1 MSERRTEPTLTDR
14 YVWSVTRH
22 LGSDSGPDVAREL
35 RGSILD
41 TVEAKIE
48 AGTDPARAEEEALT
62 ELGDPEALAR
72 EYGEKPRYL
81 IGPGVYPDYVRLLRT
96 LLAILVP
103 VALGLVLTE
112 RFVAGS
118 DSFGD
123 IALASVG
130 ALFVVTVH
138 VCFWVTLAYAVT
150 ERARPAGKRGEPLV
164 AWDTKQLP
172 DETPWRQVTLSETV
186 TYAALVGLVIA
197 IMTWQF
203 IGVSDPASQVQALN
217 PDLALPWAV
226 LLVGLL
232 VVEIVVA
239 FMVWRVGRWTP
250 ALAVGSVLAS
260 ATWAIAAVWLLFQD
274 QLVVPDL
281 PERFG
286 AVFGVASDWS
296 VATFPLVAAV
306 IAIAVWDIGSC
317 LHKTRQAA
325 LRP

>member
-1 MSERRTEPTLTDR
+1 MSDRRTEPTLTDR
-14 YVWSVTRH
+14 YVWTVTRH
-22 LGSDSGPDVAREL
+22 LGPDTGPDVAREL

-48 AGTDPARAEEEALT
+48 AGADPVRAEEEVLT
-62 ELGDPEALAR
+62 ELGDPETLAR
-72 EYGEKPRYL
+72 EYGEKSGYL
-81 IGPGVYPDYVRLLRT
+81 IGPAVYPDYVRLLKT

-103 VALGLVLTE
+103 VVLALLFAE
-112 RFVAGS
+112 QFVSGS

-123 IALASVG
+123 IALASVA
-130 ALFVVTVH
+130 ALFGTTVH

-150 ERARPAGKRGEPLV
+150 ERTRPAGEQGEPLT
-164 AWDTKQLP
+164 AWDTRQLP
-172 DETPWRQVTLSETV
+172 EETPWRQVSLSATITHAV
-186 TYAALVGLVIA
+186 LVGLVAA
-197 IMTWQF
+197 ILVWQF
-203 IGVSDPASQVQALN
+203 VGVSDPTTQIQVLN

-232 VVEIVVA
+232 VVEIAVA
-239 FMVWRVGRWTP
+239 FGVWRVGRWTP
-250 ALAVGSVLAS
+250 ALAVGNVLAS
-260 ATWAIAAVWLLFQD
+260 ATWATAAVWLLFQD
-274 QLVVPDL
+274 QLIVPDL

-286 AVFGVASDWS
+286 AVFDVPADWS

-325 LRP
+325 IRP